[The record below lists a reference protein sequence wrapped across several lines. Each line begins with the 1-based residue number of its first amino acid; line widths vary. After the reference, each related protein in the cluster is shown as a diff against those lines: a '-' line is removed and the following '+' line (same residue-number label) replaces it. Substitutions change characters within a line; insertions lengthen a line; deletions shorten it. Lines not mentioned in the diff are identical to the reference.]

1 MVAEVRAA
9 VIDLDGTLLD
19 TVADLA
25 AAANA
30 MRLDLGRDPLPQEL
44 LATFIGKGVEILV
57 HRSLAGHIDGRVD
70 QESWQAGM
78 ALFAAHYQRENGRQ
92 AQLYPQ
98 VREGLAALR
107 ALGLRLAC
115 VTNKPQAFTDQLLA
129 ATGLDGEFELVLG
142 GDALTRKKPD
152 PLPLLHV
159 CRRFGV
165 APEEVVAIG
174 DSVNDALAAR
184 AAGMPVLAVPYG
196 YNEGRDVA
204 TLDVDAIVATL
215 LAAAHWVAQRQ
226 KLAQP
231 AGNRRASAAG
241 IQIQE
246 GAR

>member
-1 MVAEVRAA
+1 MRAA
-9 VIDLDGTLLD
+9 IIDLDGTLLD

-30 MRLDLGRDPLPQEL
+30 TRADLGLEPLPLEL
-44 LATFIGKGVEILV
+44 LATFIGKGVEILI
-57 HRSLAGHIDGRVD
+57 HRALAGHIDGRVE
-70 QESWQAGM
+70 QETWQAGM
-78 ALFAAHYQRENGRQ
+78 RSFADHYRRENGRQ
-92 AQLYPQ
+92 ATLYPQ

-115 VTNKPQAFTDQLLA
+115 VTNKPQVFTDQLLA
-129 ATGLDGEFELVLG
+129 ATGLDTEFELVLG
-142 GDALTRKKPD
+142 GDALERKKPD

-159 CRRFGV
+159 CQRFGV
-165 APEEVVAIG
+165 APVEVVAIG

-215 LAAAHWVAQRQ
+215 LEAAHWVAERQAQAQRSGDRHVG
-226 KLAQP
+226 A
-231 AGNRRASAAG
+231 AS
-241 IQIQE
+241 ISTH
-246 GAR
+246 